1 MSGLLGKV
9 GTEAWTWDAFIRQM
23 VEEYRKQEEME
34 EEMGLNRRDEDDGWV
49 APCKE
54 PAKPMDWEESEDLRR
69 RTSTQR
75 WQGTEMGC

>member
-1 MSGLLGKV
+1 
-9 GTEAWTWDAFIRQM
+9 M

-34 EEMGLNRRDEDDGWV
+34 EEMERAEQKRMKMMDGS

-54 PAKPMDWEESEDLRR
+54 PAKPSPDLRS

>member
-1 MSGLLGKV
+1 MGKV
-9 GTEAWTWDAFIRQM
+9 GTEAWTGDAFIRQM
-23 VEEYRKQEEME
+23 VEEYKKQEEME
-34 EEMGLNRRDEDDGWV
+34 EEMERAEEKRMKMMEGS